1 MMWIKR
7 MAPRAAGLV
16 RPLVSLVMPE
26 TCWGTG
32 EPLHEDEQALSE
44 VARRQ
49 IAAALLGSY
58 CGQCGLTAA
67 PDSRYDAGN
76 PCPKCSTRDLGLE
89 RIVRVGTFVE
99 PLSVLVKT
107 LKFHRRWEV
116 ARVIAPFIVQA
127 MHLATHDQRL
137 APVDLLVPVAL
148 HWRRQWQRG
157 FNQSEEIAREVGRLG
172 HWPVGNYL
180 WRRRATLEQSHTQS
194 ATQRRANLR
203 AAFLCSRPERVAGKH
218 VWLMDDV
225 CTTGATLH
233 AAAMAL
239 RRLPKGQRPAGIYAA
254 VLCVTDHTPLPLQE
268 GAAGEDA

>member
-1 MMWIKR
+1 MWINR
-7 MAPRAAGLV
+7 ITPRVTNLLEPV
-16 RPLVSLVMPE
+16 VSLLMPE
-26 TCWGTG
+26 TCWATG
-32 EPLHEDEQALSE
+32 EPLTDAEHMLSE
-44 VARRQ
+44 TARQQ
-49 IAAALLGSY
+49 IAEAILTGY
-58 CGQCGLTAA
+58 CGHCGLTAA
-67 PDSRYDAGN
+67 PGLRYDAGN

-99 PLSVLVKT
+99 PLNDLVKM

-116 ARVIAPFIVQA
+116 ARVVAPFLVQA
-127 MHLATHDQRL
+127 LQLATHDQRL
-137 APVDLLVPVAL
+137 APVDLLIPVAL
-148 HWRRQWQRG
+148 HWRRQLQRG
-157 FNQSEEIAREVGRLG
+157 FNQSAELAREVGRLG

-203 AAFLCSRPERVAGKH
+203 SAFLCSQPERVAGKQ
-218 VWLMDDV
+218 VWLIDDV

-254 VLCVTDHTPLPLQE
+254 VLCVTDHTPLPIKA
-268 GAAGEDA
+268 GAAGDDV